1 MSDWGGFSEAELSRL
16 RSGGDVKPKVNG
28 SAPSPSSKK
37 GLGGAVKKTTK
48 KKKTEKVP
56 DGAMLPS
63 STPTQP
69 EQPAEPV
76 KQLEKAIENEKQPVS
91 FKIISEKINKLGFNL
106 VFEPVL
112 TL

>member
-16 RSGGDVKPKVNG
+16 RSGGDVKPKVNA
-28 SAPSPSSKK
+28 SSPSSKK

-56 DGAMLPS
+56 DAAMLPS
-63 STPTQP
+63 STPIP

-76 KQLEKAIENEKQPVS
+76 KEPEKVKEIEKTPVS
-91 FKIISEKINKLGFNL
+91 FKIFMTFGEKNSSF
-106 VFEPVL
+106 PV
-112 TL
+112 

>member
-1 MSDWGGFSEAELSRL
+1 MFFFQIQVKMSDWGGFSEAELSRL

-28 SAPSPSSKK
+28 SSSSPSSKK

-76 KQLEKAIENEKQPVS
+76 KQLEKAIEVEKQPVS
-91 FKIISEKINKLGFNL
+91 F
-106 VFEPVL
+106 
-112 TL
+112 